1 MKISL
6 ITAVYNNASGL
17 RSSLFSSF
25 QQSHPLVERIVI
37 DGGSTD
43 GTLKVLEEYA
53 TKLDHIV
60 SEPDDGIYDALN
72 KGIQLATGGIVGI
85 LHSDDTF
92 ADCHTLAKI
101 ANSMEE
107 RDVQL
112 LYGDLYYVRSE
123 NPDEVVRYWKAGEF
137 SPEQLKKGWMP
148 PHPTVYV
155 RRALYGQYGSY
166 NTQYK
171 IAADY
176 DWMLRLFK
184 KNSLSIAYLPE
195 VLVHMCTGGAS
206 NRSLRNIWKKT
217 CEDYAILK
225 VHQIGGVSAL
235 LHKNFRK
242 LNQFWRR
249 QNKCEFSSVRS

>member
-60 SEPDDGIYDALN
+60 SESDDGIYDALN
-72 KGIQLATGGIVGI
+72 KGIQLATGDIVGI
-85 LHSDDTF
+85 LHSDDLF
-92 ADCHTLAKI
+92 AECDTLAKI
-101 ANSMEE
+101 AHSMEE
-107 RDVQL
+107 RDVQF
-112 LYGDLYYVRSE
+112 LYGDLNYVRAE
-123 NPDEVVRYWKAGEF
+123 NPDEVVRYWKAGKF
-137 SPEQLKKGWMP
+137 RLEQLKKGWMP

-155 RRALYGQYGSY
+155 RRALYEKHGSY
-166 NTQYK
+166 NLQYK

-176 DWMLRLFK
+176 DWMLRLLK
-184 KNSLSIAYLPE
+184 KNSLSIDYLPE
-195 VLVHMCTGGAS
+195 VLVHMRTGGAS
-206 NRSLRNIWKKT
+206 NRSLKNIWKKT

-225 VHQIGGVSAL
+225 DHKIGGFPTL
-235 LHKNFRK
+235 LHKNLRK
-242 LNQFWRR
+242 LNQFWKR
-249 QNKCEFSSVRS
+249 QNGSEFSSALS